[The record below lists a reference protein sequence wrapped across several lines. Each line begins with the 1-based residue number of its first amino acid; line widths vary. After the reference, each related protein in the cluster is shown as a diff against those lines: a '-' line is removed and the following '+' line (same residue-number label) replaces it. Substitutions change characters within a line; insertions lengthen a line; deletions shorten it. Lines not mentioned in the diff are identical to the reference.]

1 MNQIVLSL
9 DIGGTWIKGAT
20 YSCEELSNAYFHHTL
35 PQPLNMVKRES
46 CLAAPFTIHDFQSAL
61 NELIKDLLSIRGEL
75 CSIAISTAGVVDYA
89 GKRIKFVAPHLSS
102 LKNIAWVEWL
112 KNEFDVPVTLIN
124 DANATMLGA
133 APLGYLNGLKTI
145 GVMPIGTGLGF
156 SVWRN
161 GRVWTP
167 DFSYTLLGCIETPDG
182 NFDQW
187 ASIVGLAKR
196 YPDIAL
202 EDLFKMDKYKVCLKS
217 YLEGLVKIVQ
227 TAYYMYHTNEVLIGG
242 GLADLVIHVGFP
254 LEDILNN
261 LLKDHPL
268 ADGTIPSIRLLDEG
282 NRLPLAGAAMLG
294 YGEHIA
300 QKSRWIKP
308 YSAISTE
315 NAYDA
320 SLHLEKMTHDEFVRL
335 LWKAEQEAGVW
346 LEDSLS
352 DLSLVIGRVVERLK
366 SGGRLLYVGA
376 GTSGRL
382 AAIDT
387 VEIACTFG
395 FPRDKV
401 LTFIAGGVA
410 DASIEIECDFEE
422 DASSVPEMLAASL
435 GKNDVVVGISVSG
448 SAYYVQSAL
457 AFAKGIGAYSVL
469 IQEEDVK
476 DLPFCDKIISLRTGY
491 EIVAGSTRMKAGTAT
506 KKILNFLST
515 ATMVSL
521 GNVYGCYMTHLECI
535 NEKLIC
541 RALHILQT
549 LFGLTNDDSFTL
561 LEKNRFDLNRTI
573 NFILKDNQYHE

>member
-20 YSCEELSNAYFHHTL
+20 YSCDELSNAYFHRLL
-35 PQPLNMVKRES
+35 PQPLKKMKKES
-46 CLAAPFTIHDFQSAL
+46 CLAAPFMMDDFLGSL
-61 NELIKDLLSIRGEL
+61 NELIKGLLPDRTEL

-89 GKRIKFVAPHLSS
+89 GKRIKIVAPHLSS
-102 LKNIAWVEWL
+102 LKNVAWVEWL
-112 KNEFDVPVTLIN
+112 KNEYNVPVILIN

-133 APLGYLNGLKTI
+133 ASLGYLNGMKTI

-161 GRVWTP
+161 GRIWTP
-167 DFSYTLLGCIETPDG
+167 SFSYTLLGCIETPHG
-182 NFDQW
+182 NYDQW

-196 YPDIAL
+196 YPDITL
-202 EDLFKMDKYKVCLKS
+202 EDLFKKDKHKACLQS
-217 YLEGLVKIVQ
+217 YLEGLAKIIQ
-227 TAYYMYHTNEVLIGG
+227 TAYYMYHTKEVLIGG
-242 GLADLVIHVGFP
+242 GLADLVVHVGFP
-254 LEDILNN
+254 LEEILNN
-261 LLKDHPL
+261 WLKAHPL
-268 ADGTIPSIRLLDEG
+268 VDGTVPLVRLLNEG
-282 NRLPLAGAAMLG
+282 NRLPLFGAAMLG
-294 YGEHIA
+294 YGEYMA
-300 QKSRWIKP
+300 QKNRWIKP

-315 NAYDA
+315 NAYDV
-320 SLHLEKMTHDEFVRL
+320 SLHLEKMTHDELVRL
-335 LWKAEQEAGVW
+335 LWKAEQEAGVRM
-346 LEDSLS
+346 EASLP
-352 DLSLVIGRVVERLK
+352 DLSEVIGQVVERLK
-366 SGGRLLYVGA
+366 SGGRLFYVGA

-395 FPRDKV
+395 FPRDKI

-410 DASIEIECDFEE
+410 DASIEIEYNFEE

-435 GKNDVVVGISVSG
+435 NKNDVVVGISVSG

-457 AFAKGIGAYSVL
+457 AFAKEIGAYSVL
-469 IQEEDVK
+469 IQEEDVN
-476 DLPFCDKIISLRTGY
+476 DLPFCDKIISLRTGS

-541 RALHILQT
+541 RAQHILQT
-549 LFGLTNDDSFTL
+549 LFGLTDNESFAL

-573 NFILKDNQYHE
+573 GFILKGNQYHE

>member
-1 MNQIVLSL
+1 MNQVVLSL

-20 YSCEELSNAYFHHTL
+20 YSCEELSDAYLRHTL
-35 PQPLNMVKRES
+35 PQALKTAKRES
-46 CLAAPFTIHDFQSAL
+46 HLAAPFTIYDFLAAL
-61 NELIKDLLSIRGEL
+61 KELIKELLSTRTEL

-102 LKNIAWVEWL
+102 LKDTVWVEWL

-133 APLGYLNGLKTI
+133 ASLGYLNGLKTI

-161 GRVWTP
+161 GRIWTP
-167 DFSYTLLGCIETPDG
+167 NFSYTLLGCIETPDG
-182 NFDQW
+182 SFDQW

-202 EDLFKMDKYKVCLKS
+202 DDLFKMDDYKMCLIP
-217 YLEGLVKIVQ
+217 YIEGLSKIVQ

-242 GLADLVIHVGFP
+242 GLADLVVHMGFP
-254 LEDILNN
+254 LEEILNS
-261 LLKDHPL
+261 LLKEHPL
-268 ADGTIPSIRLLDEG
+268 ADGVIPSVRLLNEG
-282 NRLPLAGAAMLG
+282 NRLPLVGAAMLG

-308 YSAISTE
+308 YTAISTE
-315 NAYDA
+315 HAYDA
-320 SLHLEKMTHDEFVRL
+320 SLHLEKMTHEELVRL
-335 LWKAEQEAGVW
+335 LWKVEQEAGMR
-346 LEDSLS
+346 LESSLS
-352 DLSLVIGRVVERLK
+352 DLSQVVDQVVEQLK

-395 FPRDKV
+395 FPRERV

-410 DASIEIECDFEE
+410 DASIEIESDFEE
-422 DASSVPEMLAASL
+422 DASAVPEMLAASL
-435 GKNDVVVGISVSG
+435 DKNDVVVGISVSG

-457 AFAKGIGAYSVL
+457 AFAKKIGAYSVL
-469 IQEEDVK
+469 IQEEHVK

-506 KKILNFLST
+506 KKVLNFLST

-521 GNVYGCYMTHLECI
+521 ENVHGCYMTHLECI

-541 RALHILQT
+541 RAQHILQT
-549 LFGLTNDDSFTL
+549 LFGLTNSESLAL
-561 LEKNRFDLNRTI
+561 LKKNRFDLNQTI
-573 NFILKDNQYHE
+573 NFILKKDQYHA

>member
-46 CLAAPFTIHDFQSAL
+46 RLAAPFTIHDFQSAL
-61 NELIKDLLSIRGEL
+61 NELIKDLLSIRDEL

-102 LKNIAWVEWL
+102 LKDTAWVEWL
-112 KNEFDVPVTLIN
+112 KTEFDVPVTLIN

-133 APLGYLNGLKTI
+133 ASLGYLDGLKTI

-202 EDLFKMDKYKVCLKS
+202 EDLFKMDKYKMCLKS
-217 YLEGLVKIVQ
+217 YLEGLAKIVQ

-242 GLADLVIHVGFP
+242 GLADLVVHVDFP

-268 ADGTIPSIRLLDEG
+268 ADGTIPSVRLLDEG

-335 LWKAEQEAGVW
+335 LWKAEQEAGVR

-352 DLSLVIGRVVERLK
+352 DLSLVIGRVVVRLK

-541 RALHILQT
+541 RAQHILQT